1 VARPL
6 GRIRT
11 HYYVSPVLSKYENSV
26 TKMNYKSKKDLKI
39 ASINLKEDFDMVISF
54 IRTTKDLEVVS
65 KAITKAFQCVP
76 NAQELPSVANEAEE
90 NQKAVMKK
98 FEDFLGE
105 LQ

>member
-1 VARPL
+1 MFKV
-6 GRIRT
+6 GNS
-11 HYYVSPVLSKYENSV
+11 YVSPVLSKYENSV
-26 TKMNYKSKKDLKI
+26 TKMNYKSKKDLEI

-54 IRTTKDLEVVS
+54 IKTTKDLEVVS

>member
-1 VARPL
+1 
-6 GRIRT
+6 
-11 HYYVSPVLSKYENSV
+11 
-26 TKMNYKSKKDLKI
+26 MNYKTKEDLEI

-54 IRTTKDLEVVS
+54 IRTTKDLKVVS
-65 KAITKAFQCVP
+65 KAITKAFKCVP

>member
-1 VARPL
+1 
-6 GRIRT
+6 
-11 HYYVSPVLSKYENSV
+11 
-26 TKMNYKSKKDLKI
+26 MNYKTKKDLEI

-76 NAQELPSVANEAEE
+76 NAHQLPSVSNEAEE
-90 NQKAVMKK
+90 NQRIVMKK

>member
-1 VARPL
+1 
-6 GRIRT
+6 
-11 HYYVSPVLSKYENSV
+11 
-26 TKMNYKSKKDLKI
+26 MNYKTIEELEI

-65 KAITKAFQCVP
+65 KAIIKAFQCVP

>member
-1 VARPL
+1 MARPL

-11 HYYVSPVLSKYENSV
+11 HYYVSPVLSKYKNQ
-26 TKMNYKSKKDLKI
+26 MNYKSKKDLEI

-54 IRTTKDLEVVS
+54 IKTTKDLEVVS

>member
-1 VARPL
+1 
-6 GRIRT
+6 
-11 HYYVSPVLSKYENSV
+11 
-26 TKMNYKSKKDLKI
+26 MNYKTKKDLEI

-65 KAITKAFQCVP
+65 EAITKAFQCVP

-90 NQKAVMKK
+90 NQRIVMKK